1 MDDKGGHE
9 LIHAGD
15 VVQSLKA
22 KTKGPLC
29 QVRRHTCDPKA
40 AEFGRQAHGL
50 TQSGGFVGKNRFS
63 CPIGEKTF
71 PFMIFKENGAGH
83 VRSFPAE
90 LCKMVDTQ
98 ATTISTARQ
107 DSMRWAAPI
116 VAPSILQPLLE
127 GHDNRSIA
135 HRLVYHSTF

>member
-1 MDDKGGHE
+1 MWDDKGGHE

-22 KTKGPLC
+22 KPKGLC
-29 QVRRHTCDPKA
+29 ARFAVTLATLKA

-50 TQSGGFVGKNRFS
+50 TQSGRLVGKNRFS

-90 LCKMVDTQ
+90 LCQMVDTPSHYHIHGQ
-98 ATTISTARQ
+98 TGLYALRLL
-107 DSMRWAAPI
+107 PV
-116 VAPSILQPLLE
+116 VALQSCS
-127 GHDNRSIA
+127 RS
-135 HRLVYHSTF
+135 